1 MSKARRIVL
10 ACYCLCVALAFV
22 WVPWTGD
29 VGYSWLWSRPQPRA
43 IRNDLVAD
51 ARQRWEA
58 EYHANEIA
66 TVGEKWLR
74 AVLQANPEDKDKDK
88 VRKEAKR
95 ALEMAKLKRSEFVLS
110 HRESMSDDEAL
121 NWLGQR
127 DNFNGTFPEKSG
139 LDNASRQKLITEWK
153 QVVLPAKRWNQSIQ
167 YARMDYWR
175 IGMELAALTAL
186 CALGFVLSARGGV
199 RQGSGLT

>member
-29 VGYSWLWSRPQPRA
+29 VCYSWLWSRPQPRA

-74 AVLQANPEDKDKDK
+74 AVQQANPEDKDK

-110 HRESMSDDEAL
+110 HRESMSDDEAQL
-121 NWLGQR
+121 TPIASTSVR
-127 DNFNGTFPEKSG
+127 
-139 LDNASRQKLITEWK
+139 NARFVHGSA
-153 QVVLPAKRWNQSIQ
+153 PASVTIMQQW
-167 YARMDYWR
+167 
-175 IGMELAALTAL
+175 
-186 CALGFVLSARGGV
+186 
-199 RQGSGLT
+199 